1 MTFTQRVIERPVTIV
16 VLFALLIGLAMFMVP
31 KIALDMFPSVN
42 PPIVIVRTAYSGA
55 GAEEV
60 EQNLTMVLEGQLAN
74 VSDLDKLT
82 STSSEGVSMIVLEFD
97 FGKDLNEALD
107 DIRDQLEIV
116 SSRLP
121 DEADTPISFKIDPS
135 QEAIMNLV
143 VTGDKTPEELREIAD
158 NDIQSKIE
166 RINGVS
172 TTSIRGGRESVV
184 RVEISQNRLEAY
196 NLTLTSVSSVLAG
209 QNVQVGGGSIERGD
223 IDYYIRTDGEFSS
236 IEEIKDTVIALKSGL
251 TADGSLNSRNV
262 IRLGDVADV
271 FAGYEDA
278 ESVVKINSET
288 GVYIEVQKES
298 GSNSVNVAKGVI
310 SSLDEVNRS
319 LPAGVRVE
327 VLYDSTE
334 MIGGVLNTVI
344 QSAIQG
350 MILAM
355 LILLIFLRNLRSTFI
370 VGLAIPISIFI
381 TVMCMY
387 FF

>member
-1 MTFTQRVIERPVTIV
+1 M
-16 VLFALLIGLAMFMVP
+16 FALLIGLAMFMVP

-334 MIGGVLNTVI
+334 MIGG
-344 QSAIQG
+344 S
-350 MILAM
+350 
-355 LILLIFLRNLRSTFI
+355 
-370 VGLAIPISIFI
+370 
-381 TVMCMY
+381 
-387 FF
+387 